1 MKSIYA
7 LAGLALV
14 LHFACT
20 GGPTPNPADKGAE
33 FSMDSIHTR
42 GRAIAKASFEALS
55 GQLTKAMAEGGV
67 AHALSFCHENAYPI
81 TDSLSA
87 TYRVRIRRVAE
98 RCRNPQNSP
107 DAREQEIFEQFKAL
121 KAKGYDLKKIDTAVV
136 LASGRVLFA
145 KPILVQPQCMVC
157 HGTVGESVAE
167 TDYREIL
174 RLYPGD
180 RAVGFSAGDLR
191 GMWAIYFE
199 GIDAL
204 RVSKEDSK
212 DKSK

>member
-1 MKSIYA
+1 MKKILT
-7 LAGLALV
+7 LAGVTLALIW
-14 LHFACT
+14 ACT
-20 GGPTPNPADKGAE
+20 GGPTPSSTGRDAG
-33 FSMDSIHTR
+33 FSQDSIHVR

-55 GQLTKAMAEGGV
+55 AQLTKAMAEGGV
-67 AHALSFCHENAYPI
+67 SHALSFCHENAYPI

-107 DAREQEIFEQFKAL
+107 NAQEQEILEQFKAL
-121 KAKGYDLKKIDTAVV
+121 KAKGYDLKKVDTAVV
-136 LASGRVLFA
+136 LGPDRVLFA
-145 KPILVQPQCMVC
+145 KPILLQPQCMVC

-167 TDYREIL
+167 SDYREIR

-199 GIDAL
+199 GQ
-204 RVSKEDSK
+204 
-212 DKSK
+212 